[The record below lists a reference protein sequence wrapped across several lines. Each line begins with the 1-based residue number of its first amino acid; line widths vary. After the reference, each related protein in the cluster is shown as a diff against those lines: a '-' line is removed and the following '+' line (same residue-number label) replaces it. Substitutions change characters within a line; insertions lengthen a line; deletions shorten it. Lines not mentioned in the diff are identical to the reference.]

1 MDTNREKELIKRYLN
16 GDASPEEFWE
26 VEQLLAEDP
35 NFLKKFET
43 TKGLNYIEKTV
54 FEKNVNEEIDQ
65 YLEPIEEVAQKREID
80 NKPREDDRYKKEKI
94 VFFTPRVLVGM
105 AASLIIIAGL
115 VYHFTAGQDK
125 APVLLTTLSA
135 HERLD
140 VIPTDGKNFASDDST
155 GIVGDVVVQ
164 LFQDKKL
171 PSDTTKYIYIKDMDR
186 PEADTLKVFFSDKA
200 KLEMWQKAKE
210 LTIKYNETEDNY
222 NLLIDKKK
230 YILNLNTLETL
241 K

>member
-1 MDTNREKELIKRYLN
+1 MDNNREKELIKRYLN

-43 TKGLNYIEKTV
+43 TKGLNDIEKTV

-65 YLEPIEEVAQKREID
+65 YKHSAGEFIGNDTEPGK
-80 NKPREDDRYKKEKI
+80 EDSGENRKI
-94 VFFTPRVLVGM
+94 VFFTPRVLVGL
-105 AASLIIIAGL
+105 AASLILIAGL
-115 VYHFTAGQDK
+115 VYYFTAGQDK

-155 GIVGDVVVQ
+155 GIVGEVVVQ

-171 PSDTTKYIYIKDMDR
+171 SADTTKYIYIKDMDR

-210 LTIKYNETEDNY
+210 LTIKYSIADNDY
-222 NLLIDKKK
+222 NLLVDEKK
-230 YILNLNTLETL
+230 YILKTNILESL